1 MNVFV
6 TYFYKTQ
13 NLFSGFNQWLDV
25 VLLCYFT
32 VGLLPCHQCLCSPA
46 TGLQADTRGCWV
58 IERVSS
64 PARHRAIPLKFHHT
78 PARVNRP
85 WDSSGRVH
93 TMHHFC
99 RFLLSFF
106 MPPPSFF
113 HFFLFPSSL
122 TRRLKVGSPSCLH
135 LLHNC
140 QLLTI
145 CVSAR
150 LSHRPRISGR
160 LPRGCSGMWWH
171 VAFRLCVPCDGLL
184 VRQQQSGIKLLVT

>member
-1 MNVFV
+1 MP
-6 TYFYKTQ
+6 
-13 NLFSGFNQWLDV
+13 
-25 VLLCYFT
+25 LCYFT
-32 VGLLPCHQCLCSPA
+32 VGLVPCHQCLCSPA

-64 PARHRAIPLKFHHT
+64 PARHRVIPLKFHHT

-85 WDSSGRVH
+85 LDSLGRVP
-93 TMHHFC
+93 TLPHFC
-99 RFLLSFF
+99 
-106 MPPPSFF
+106 PSFF
-113 HFFLFPSSL
+113 HFFLFPLSL
-122 TRRLKVGSPSCLH
+122 TRRLKVGSLLCLH

-150 LSHRPRISGR
+150 LSHRPHIFGR
-160 LPRGCSGMWWH
+160 LPRGCFRMWWH